1 MRYFLLNLAIIL
13 SISIVLIILV
23 CITSQRNKNRKTKHV
38 VSYFL
43 PVILAL
49 ICLIWS
55 VNLTVPRLR
64 DITGVI
70 NDNYYT
76 NTGKVEFVSVFKN
89 YFIMDGVTYYMN
101 PRRND
106 IEEGDII
113 RVRHT
118 RYSRYTVQVIKIDQA
133 E

>member
-1 MRYFLLNLAIIL
+1 MRYFLLNLAIIM

-38 VSYFL
+38 VSYFF

-76 NTGKVEFVSVFKN
+76 NTGKVESVSVFKN